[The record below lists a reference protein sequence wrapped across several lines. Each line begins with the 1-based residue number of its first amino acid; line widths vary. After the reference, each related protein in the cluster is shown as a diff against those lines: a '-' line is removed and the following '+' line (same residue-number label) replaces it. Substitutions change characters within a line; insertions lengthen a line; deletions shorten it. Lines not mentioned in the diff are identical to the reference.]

1 MKFKFTKRRVI
12 AALSIAA
19 IGAILFGTSASGAT
33 TPPWKYYSNKTPVV
47 WWGCVYSDSKDST
60 DFGAIAYHG
69 KYTGTQTCGPNHQLV
84 TGGLKGDKG
93 DKGNTG
99 VQGIQGVK
107 GDKGDPGTPGADAP
121 TPEWGVAQVFISR
134 SGGAATD
141 WADFSTI
148 LGSPSNFGSNASG
161 VVRASCSGAQ
171 APCVLSLKAYSTTD
185 SNVYARVDID
195 KQDYDTGAALGN
207 CEYGDGSDNNGATT
221 AVTATP
227 TVVKLGIGGSLDC
240 GSSQTTSDG
249 TVTEL
254 QVPKGRYDVHVTVYF
269 RTNE

>member
-19 IGAILFGTSASGAT
+19 VGAILFATSASAAARPSIGRDASDLYHWCANSKGEIKVNPTLVDKTGSGNCFSFRFNVPGPAGAAGAAGAT
-33 TPPWKYYSNKTPVV
+33 
-47 WWGCVYSDSKDST
+47 
-60 DFGAIAYHG
+60 GAA
-69 KYTGTQTCGPNHQLV
+69 GPQ
-84 TGGLKGDKG
+84 GPQGPKGD
-93 DKGNTG
+93 TG
-99 VQGIQGVK
+99 A
-107 GDKGDPGTPGADAP
+107 KGDPGTPGADAP

-134 SGGAATD
+134 SGGAATN

-161 VVRASCSGAQ
+161 VVRVSCSGAQ